1 MLLICRRK
9 VAVDIARTA
18 IESPAIPD
26 AENVNKLLE
35 YISPLIKDE
44 SDPTPEQQLDEVC
57 VFALNVNQS

>member
-1 MLLICRRK
+1 MLLISRRK

-44 SDPTPEQQLDEVC
+44 SDPAPEQQQLDEV
-57 VFALNVNQS
+57 